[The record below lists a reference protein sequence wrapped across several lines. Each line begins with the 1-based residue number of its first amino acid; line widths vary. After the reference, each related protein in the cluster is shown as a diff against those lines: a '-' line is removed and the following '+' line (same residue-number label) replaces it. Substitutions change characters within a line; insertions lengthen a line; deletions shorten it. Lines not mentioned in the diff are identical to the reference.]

1 MSIRRK
7 YQNRNYK
14 KSKRKSYKKSKS
26 KSRCRSRCRSRYRS
40 RYRYDNKEKKIGEC
54 IGKKRIV
61 CMSDPNCNTTL
72 RGCRRK
78 KNLKKIGLFYGP
90 TLSNIS

>member
-7 YQNRNYK
+7 YQK
-14 KSKRKSYKKSKS
+14 KNCKRSKRRSKRSKS
-26 KSRCRSRCRSRYRS
+26 KP
-40 RYRYDNKEKKIGEC
+40 RYRYDKKEKKLGEC
-54 IGKKRIV
+54 TGKKRIV

-78 KNLKKIGLFYGP
+78 KNLKYTGLFYGP
-90 TLSNIS
+90 ILSNIIKY